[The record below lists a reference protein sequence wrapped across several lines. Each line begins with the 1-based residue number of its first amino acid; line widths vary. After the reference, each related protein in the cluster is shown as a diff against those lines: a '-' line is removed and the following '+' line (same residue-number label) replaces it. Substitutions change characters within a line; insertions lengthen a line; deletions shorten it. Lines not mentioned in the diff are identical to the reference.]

1 MSDHDAKTK
10 PDGGASVSTA
20 GLGGWVACED
30 GLPDI
35 PDGELSSVDVLAGCW
50 ITYDWLRDGHPDK
63 RRFIFGACR
72 VLRETNLREF
82 PHGKRWHTFGP
93 SHNQITHWQHVAPP
107 NEKVRGDPP
116 ASSAERPSSTGGLG
130 GG

>member
-1 MSDHDAKTK
+1 MEQPLNDAK
-10 PDGGASVSTA
+10 PAGAASALTDV
-20 GLGGWVACED
+20 LGCWIPCAD

-35 PDGELSSVDVLAGCW
+35 PDGETCSCVVLAGCW
-50 ITYDWLRDGHPDK
+50 ITDDWLRDDHPEK

-93 SHNQITHWQHVAPP
+93 SHNQITHWAHVTPP
-107 NEKVRGDPP
+107 NDKLQPRTEAGESLP
-116 ASSAERPSSTGGLG
+116 E
-130 GG
+130 